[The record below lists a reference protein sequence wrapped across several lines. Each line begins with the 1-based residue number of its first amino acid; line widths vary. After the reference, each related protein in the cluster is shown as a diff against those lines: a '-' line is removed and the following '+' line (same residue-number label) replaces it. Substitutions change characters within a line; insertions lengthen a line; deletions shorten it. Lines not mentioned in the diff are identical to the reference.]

1 MTSFSIDLGDE
12 TATAL
17 REIAE
22 VTDETPDTLIRR
34 AIEELVADYIDGRIA
49 MQRLADPS
57 DEIISSAEL
66 RRRLAE
72 DDSLTRIAIA
82 PGPAGIVA
90 LAVSTLADVPV
101 SERDLLLRKLG
112 ERER

>member
-1 MTSFSIDLGDE
+1 V
-12 TATAL
+12 L

-22 VTDETPDTLIRR
+22 LTAESPDVVVRR

-57 DEIISSAEL
+57 DAVISSEEMWCNL
-66 RRRLAE
+66 EERE
-72 DDSLTRIAIA
+72 NVDVA
-82 PGPAGIVA
+82 PEPAGILA
-90 LAVSTLADVPV
+90 LTLATLAEVPAA
-101 SERDLLLRKLG
+101 ERDLLTRKLS

>member
-1 MTSFSIDLGDE
+1 MEFPDTPPTSPTPRRRSKIQRMTSFSIDLADD

-22 VTDETPDTLIRR
+22 ETEETPDTLIRR
-34 AIEELVADYIDGRIA
+34 AVEELVADYMDGRIA

-57 DEIISSAEL
+57 DPMISSQEL

-72 DDSLTRIAIA
+72 D
-82 PGPAGIVA
+82 
-90 LAVSTLADVPV
+90 
-101 SERDLLLRKLG
+101 
-112 ERER
+112 

>member
-1 MTSFSIDLGDE
+1 MTSFSIDLADD

-22 VTDETPDTLIRR
+22 ETEETPDMLIRR
-34 AIEELVADYIDGRIA
+34 AVEELVADYIDGRIA

-57 DEIISSAEL
+57 DPMISSEEL

-72 DDSLTRIAIA
+72 D
-82 PGPAGIVA
+82 
-90 LAVSTLADVPV
+90 
-101 SERDLLLRKLG
+101 
-112 ERER
+112 